1 MSDFKFN
8 CPHCHQRLGVPES
21 ALGQKIPCPL
31 CKGHIRLPATWPTEP
46 DAPRPAGGLRVID
59 SVVEKQPDDIKFSC
73 PKCAVHIVIAERA
86 AGKQITCRRCGS
98 SILVP
103 AAAQPAPV
111 VAPPPAAQPVPAN
124 APGSV
129 ADRPIS
135 VLIAEL
141 RGGNVQAGRELVT
154 LGETMIP
161 ILVEGLQEKALEEP
175 NTNRGADHV
184 CDLLVKCG
192 GASVQP
198 LIAKLGKSR
207 HAYLAL
213 GRIGNEKAVQALGAE
228 LSSVNWR
235 RVELACQALS
245 LTENPGVQKY
255 LPQLSALLKST
266 RSGEVFS
273 AAAAALAAIQ
283 KRYPKG
289 MELKATPL
297 PARPAR
303 GAAGMAAATAG
314 STLQPL

>member
-8 CPHCHQRLGVPES
+8 CPHCHQRLGVPDA

-31 CKGHIRLPATWPTEP
+31 CKGHIRLPATWPAEP
-46 DAPRPAGGLRVID
+46 DVPRPAGGLKVID
-59 SVVEKQPDDIKFSC
+59 SVVEKQPDDITFSC
-73 PKCAVHIVIAERA
+73 PRCAVHIVIAARA
-86 AGKQITCRRCGS
+86 AGKQVTCRRCGS

-103 AAAQPAPV
+103 AAAPPPPVVQPAPV
-111 VAPPPAAQPVPAN
+111 VQPVPAN

-129 ADRPIS
+129 ADRPIT

-141 RGGNVQAGRELVT
+141 RCGNVQAGRELIL

-161 ILVEGLQEKALEEP
+161 VLVEGLQEKSLDEP
-175 NTNRGADHV
+175 DTNRGADHL

-213 GRIGNEKAVQALGAE
+213 GRIGNEKAIQALGVE

-235 RVELACQALS
+235 RVELACLALA
-245 LTENPGVQKY
+245 LAENPGVQKF

-273 AAAAALAAIQ
+273 AASAALAAIQ
-283 KRYPKG
+283 KHYPKG
-289 MELKATPL
+289 SELKATPL
-297 PARPAR
+297 QTRPAR
-303 GAAGMAAATAG
+303 GAGGMAAATSG